1 MSEPIWYSVVDL
13 STNPGLSEALT
24 LCPYPAFI
32 GIVWEHVTPDL
43 IVLNTF
49 TVEGKHEGP
58 VLGIWPL
65 SFPNISSPWFSVE
78 KLTFLPGAT

>member
-13 STNPGLSEALT
+13 NMNPGFSEAFT
-24 LCPYPAFI
+24 LYPLSSI
-32 GIVWEHVTPDL
+32 LWCVQRHITPGP
-43 IVLNTF
+43 IVLHTF
-49 TVEGKHEGP
+49 TVKGKHEGP

-65 SFPNISSPWFSVE
+65 SFPNIL